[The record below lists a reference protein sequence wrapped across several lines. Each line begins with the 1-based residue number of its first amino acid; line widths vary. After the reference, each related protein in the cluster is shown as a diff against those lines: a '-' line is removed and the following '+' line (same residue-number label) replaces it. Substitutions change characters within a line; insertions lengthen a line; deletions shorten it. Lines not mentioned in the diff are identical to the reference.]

1 MPQNCAK
8 RIQYINIFL
17 LLLSM
22 FPKKVLSL
30 LMSSDNS
37 LKMRIMNIL
46 KALAWLLLLVL
57 FTYTPIIAAM
67 FMNNGS
73 VVDSYYESQHMAI
86 SLFVNLGLLGMVLID
101 YFSVY
106 PTIDWRVAL
115 VLSIGVFATF
125 VIYVHCGI
133 IYHGKGYLYK
143 YIINNIWLSPI
154 SHCVLLAVI
163 WNIKY
168 RSLSKPVSYIIATKV

>member
-1 MPQNCAK
+1 
-8 RIQYINIFL
+8 
-17 LLLSM
+17 M

-30 LMSSDNS
+30 LKCSDNS
-37 LKMRIMNIL
+37 LKMIRMNVL

-73 VVDSYYESQHMAI
+73 VVVSYFESQHLAI

-106 PTIDWRVAL
+106 PTIDGRIAL

-133 IYHGKGYLYK
+133 ISHDNGHLYRG
-143 YIINNIWLSPI
+143 IINNKWLSPL
-154 SHCVLLAVI
+154 SHSVLLVVI
-163 WNIKY
+163 WHIKY
-168 RSLSKPVSYIIATKV
+168 RSLNKPDSYIIATKV